1 MPAVTDVLKAE
12 AGEWLEP
19 RSCRLSNWVRR
30 CFRIKPATTIK
41 EKWQWDKGCLWGTQA
56 CNPSVG
62 ETEAGGP
69 GCTARDPISARSN
82 CFPNARTTGVYP
94 TSR

>member
-41 EKWQWDKGCLWGTQA
+41 EKWQW
-56 CNPSVG
+56 G
-62 ETEAGGP
+62 EESEVWIDVNTLHIY
-69 GCTARDPISARSN
+69 DI
-82 CFPNARTTGVYP
+82 
-94 TSR
+94 